1 MIAYH
6 LPLELIT
13 LKLFQTIFFLLL
25 NKKEDIWKNVGHKTV
40 DGPH

>member
-6 LPLELIT
+6 LLT
-13 LKLFQTIFFLLL
+13 LKLFQTFMIFFLLL
-25 NKKEDIWKNVGHKTV
+25 NKKEDILKNVGHKIV